1 MSSTETLPVPE
12 RTEAPNAS
20 VTAVLQRPQNRFE
33 LKYLVSHQM
42 VPDLI
47 GALGAYCYPDPH
59 GGDTGYRVYSV
70 YWDSPGLTFFWEK
83 IEGLKFR
90 RKLRF
95 RTYGDGSDPFIE
107 IKQRIDRTLQKR
119 RVRWPLERVTEV
131 FGPEG
136 ALLDDGAVEHPVAS
150 EVLCMCRQYDL
161 RPTMAVSYRRRAF
174 LGTFEPDL
182 RITFDTRVQYHAGE
196 LDLARPFDVGR
207 YVVDPRL
214 AIMEVK
220 FNHRVP
226 IWLIGLISCFGLS
239 VKRISKY
246 CTAVDLDRFGGQHT

>member
-1 MSSTETLPVPE
+1 MSATQTLAVPQ
-12 RTEAPNAS
+12 RPAAS
-20 VTAVLQRPQNRFE
+20 PAVTAVLQRPANRFE
-33 LKYLVSHQM
+33 LKYLVSHRQ
-42 VPDLI
+42 VPELI
-47 GALGAYCYPDPH
+47 GALGPYCVPDPH
-59 GGDTGYRVYSV
+59 GGDRGYRVYSV
-70 YWDSPGLTFFWEK
+70 YWDSPRLTFFWEK

-95 RTYGDGSDPFIE
+95 RTYGDGSEPFIE
-107 IKQRIDRTLQKR
+107 IKQRIDRTLQKK
-119 RVRWPLERVTEV
+119 RVRWPLERITEV
-131 FGPEG
+131 FGQ
-136 ALLDDGAVEHPVAS
+136 DGATLEAEGSAHPVVS
-150 EVLCMCRQYDL
+150 EVLCLCSQYDL

-174 LGTFEPDL
+174 LGAFEPDL

-196 LDLARPFDVGR
+196 LDLANPFEVGR

-220 FNHRVP
+220 FNHHVP
-226 IWLIGLISCFGLS
+226 IWLISLVAQFGLT